1 MSLIQAFD
9 DPSSM
14 EIFHLLLC
22 RIHNPAKFEAHQDIY
37 KRNFEQQRKR
47 NPHIISWEL
56 YQEHSN
62 MAVWREGKDTASH
75 FSLSQEQGILV
86 SGKFLNLPRTQSP
99 DGCKSNGIGHGH
111 VWHKDA
117 EGGRDSVS

>member
-37 KRNFEQQRKR
+37 KRNFEQQRKKKSSHHQLGALSR
-47 NPHIISWEL
+47 AFKYGGVAGGER
-56 YQEHSN
+56 HSIPLQP
-62 MAVWREGKDTASH
+62 
-75 FSLSQEQGILV
+75 F
-86 SGKFLNLPRTQSP
+86 PRTRNIGQQQIP
-99 DGCKSNGIGHGH
+99 KST
-111 VWHKDA
+111 
-117 EGGRDSVS
+117 